1 MASSYFKL
9 GEYEQSLYLNKKV
22 IKIRCKILGKNHPD
36 TLSSLQS
43 LASVYSELG
52 SYQKAKTLQKDVY
65 DLSKRILGETH
76 PQTIKAKESLNNI
89 LNLLIKD

>member
-1 MASSYFKL
+1 
-9 GEYEQSLYLNKKV
+9 
-22 IKIRCKILGKNHPD
+22 
-36 TLSSLQS
+36 LQS